1 MAFKAD
7 SDDTRSSL
15 SYKLKKALRHRA
27 ARVLTTDPHVTT
39 DPELV
44 PLAQVLAES
53 DVLVLCV
60 PHRAYRELD
69 LGGKPVID
77 VWNFFGQGTTL
88 PGFGSGA

>member
-27 ARVLTTDPHVTT
+27 SRVLTTDPHVTT

-44 PLAQVLAES
+44 PLDEVLRAS
-53 DVLVLCV
+53 DVLILCV
-60 PHRAYRELD
+60 PHRAYRNLELGD
-69 LGGKPVID
+69 KPVID
-77 VWNFFGQGTTL
+77 VWNFFGRGTTL
-88 PGFGSGA
+88 PGFGSTG